1 VSRGSSDWRGRI
13 DTTDRLKR
21 KLLKLLYK
29 QEILMKSLS
38 RKITAIL
45 LSATFIS
52 GGPVLAEP
60 TKIDSRIGELEFT
73 KDFENGYPTDE
84 TVKKLYD
91 EMDFQRA
98 TQAYMWSIPLI
109 GFVYWQIHQADELG
123 LKNGQLLYMETYDE
137 KVCCLTLNATTPYV
151 TGFVDLQELGPY
163 VIEVPPGDQV
173 RGAVSDMW
181 QIQVTQM
188 TRPGKYLFV
197 GPYQEVPA
205 GAESEGYIINH
216 SPMNNFFVGI
226 RLMPEGEKARLALLN
241 QIKIYPFSERKKPKK
256 MDHIRPKKEWY
267 AHQPRSMDY
276 WKALHTSI
284 NREPVREMDR
294 YYMAMLK
301 KLGIEKG
308 KPFKPDARQKKILTD
323 ALVVGEAMAKANDFS
338 KRLDKAHYRD
348 GSHWDFATTANW
360 NSRTEYYQE
369 LDGSAAW
376 FYKAV
381 TNDESMHGQETGWGQ
396 VYMGANKDADGDW
409 LDGATNYVLHVPAK
423 PPAKTFWSMTL
434 YDVSTRAIIKNK
446 TKKADLSSVQKLQ
459 MNKDGSVDL
468 YFGPKAPAGKE
479 SNWVQT
485 MPDKAWFPYFRLY
498 SPTQPFLDQ
507 TWVLPDIEK
516 ADK

>member
-1 VSRGSSDWRGRI
+1 MRFTAKLIIGSV
-13 DTTDRLKR
+13 
-21 KLLKLLYK
+21 LLFASS
-29 QEILMKSLS
+29 IA
-38 RKITAIL
+38 TAQV
-45 LSATFIS
+45 T
-52 GGPVLAEP
+52 V
-60 TKIDSRIGELEFT
+60 DSRIGSLGFT

-109 GFVYWQIHQADELG
+109 GFVHWQLHQVDELG
-123 LKNGQLLYMETYDE
+123 SKNGQLVYAETYDE
-137 KVCCLTLNATTPYV
+137 KVCCLTLNVTTPYV
-151 TGFVDLQELGPY
+151 WSFVDLQESGPY
-163 VIEVPPGDQV
+163 VIEVPPGGQV
-173 RGAVSDMW
+173 RGATSDMW
-181 QIQVTQM
+181 QIQIAQM

-197 GPYQEVPA
+197 GPYQEVPP
-205 GAESEGYIINH
+205 GTESEGYIINH

-226 RLMPEGEKARLALLN
+226 RLMPEDADERLALLGK
-241 QIKIYPFSERKKPKK
+241 IKIYPFSERENPKK
-256 MDHIRPKKEWY
+256 LEYIRPTKEWY

-276 WKALHTSI
+276 WKALHRSI
-284 NREPVREMDR
+284 NREPVREVDR

-308 KPFKPDARQKKILTD
+308 KPFKPDARQKKILMD

-338 KRLDKAHYRD
+338 TRLEKSYYRD
-348 GSHWDFATTANW
+348 GSHWDFATTASW

-376 FYKAV
+376 FYEAV

-396 VYMGANKDADGDW
+396 VYITANKDADGDW
-409 LDGATNYVLHVPAK
+409 IDGATNYVLHVPAN
-423 PPAKTFWSMTL
+423 PPAKAFWSMTL

-446 TKKADLSSVQKLQ
+446 TKKADLSSQQKLQ

-507 TWVLPDIEK
+507 TWILPDIEK
-516 ADK
+516 NNG

>member
-1 VSRGSSDWRGRI
+1 MKTI
-13 DTTDRLKR
+13 DKPILKM
-21 KLLKLLYK
+21 KLYCLVAVLIVFLTNIPELAGA
-29 QEILMKSLS
+29 QETIN
-38 RKITAIL
+38 
-45 LSATFIS
+45 
-52 GGPVLAEP
+52 
-60 TKIDSRIGELEFT
+60 SRIGELSFT

-84 TVKKLYD
+84 TVTKLYD

-98 TQAYMWSIPLI
+98 TQAYLWSIPLI
-109 GFVYWQIHQADELG
+109 GFVHWQLHQADELG
-123 LKNGQLLYMETYDE
+123 SKNGQFVYAETYDE
-137 KVCCLTLNATTPYV
+137 KVCCLTLNVTTPYV
-151 TGFVDLQELGPY
+151 WSFVDLQESGPY
-163 VIEVPPGDQV
+163 VIEVPPGGQV
-173 RGAVSDMW
+173 RGATSDMW
-181 QIQVTQM
+181 QIQIAQM

-197 GPYQEVPA
+197 GPYQEVPP
-205 GAESEGYIINH
+205 GAESEGFIINH

-226 RLMPEGEKARLALLN
+226 RLMPEGEDERLALLGK
-241 QIKIYPFSERKKPKK
+241 IKIYPFNERENPKK
-256 MDHIRPKKEWY
+256 LEHIRPKKEWY

-276 WKALHTSI
+276 WKALHRSI

-308 KPFKPDARQKKILTD
+308 KPFNPDARQKKILMD

-338 KRLDKAHYRD
+338 TRLEKSYYRE
-348 GSHWDFATTANW
+348 GSHWDFATTASW

-376 FYKAV
+376 FYEAV

-396 VYMGANKDADGDW
+396 VYITANKDADGEFI
-409 LDGATNYVLHVPAK
+409 DGATNYVLHIPAN
-423 PPAKTFWSMTL
+423 PPAKAFWSITL
-434 YDVSTRAIIKNK
+434 YDVSTRAIIQNK
-446 TKKADLSSVQKLQ
+446 TKKADLSSQQELQ

-516 ADK
+516 SK

>member
-1 VSRGSSDWRGRI
+1 
-13 DTTDRLKR
+13 
-21 KLLKLLYK
+21 
-29 QEILMKSLS
+29 MKSLIRNS
-38 RKITAIL
+38 TAIL
-45 LSATFIS
+45 LLATFICS
-52 GGPVLAEP
+52 GSVLAET
-60 TKIDSRIGELEFT
+60 TKIETRIGILEFT
-73 KDFENGYPTDE
+73 KDFENGYPTDA
-84 TVKKLYD
+84 TVKKLFD

-109 GFVYWQIHQADELG
+109 GFVNWQLHQADELG
-123 LKNGQLLYMETYDE
+123 LKNGQLVYAETYDE

-151 TGFVDLQELGPY
+151 WGFVDLNESGPY
-163 VIEVPPGDQV
+163 VIEVPPGGQV

-226 RLMPEGEKARLALLN
+226 RLMPEDEAKRLALLDK
-241 QIKIYPFSERKKPKK
+241 IKIYPFSERKKPKK
-256 MDHIRPKKEWY
+256 MDHIRPNKEWY
-267 AHQPRSMDY
+267 AHQPRSMEY

-308 KPFKPDARQKKILTD
+308 KPFKPDARQKKILKE

-338 KRLDKAHYRD
+338 KRLDKAHYRK

-360 NSRTEYYQE
+360 DSRTEYYQQ

-376 FYKAV
+376 FYEAV

-409 LDGATNYVLHVPAK
+409 LDGATNYVLHLPAN
-423 PPAKTFWSMTL
+423 PPAKAFWSMTL

-468 YFGPKAPAGKE
+468 YFGPKAPAGKK

-516 ADK
+516 AGK